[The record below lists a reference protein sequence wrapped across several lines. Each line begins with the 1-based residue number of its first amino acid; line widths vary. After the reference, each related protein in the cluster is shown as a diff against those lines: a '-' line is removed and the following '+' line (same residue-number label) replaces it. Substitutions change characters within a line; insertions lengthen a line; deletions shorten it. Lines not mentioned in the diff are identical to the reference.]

1 MEFKTA
7 HNVTHSEPPQ
17 LLFQNQKYLGKKG
30 DTKGWSYHFEF
41 LLLEFAPQNS
51 HQVVFMISKDI
62 YNVFIEVF
70 NFFSVAKLHQNK
82 LAPFTFSVSER
93 NATFSDDFQR
103 LHTLLLNHTFLL
115 ISLEGEMCGPISK
128 WFWSL
133 SFLLAFPLEE
143 VTENFELGVTSLS
156 RTQKD
161 LDLNIMPLGWSW
173 DQAWIKTFI
182 MINYNCARLLCHY
195 HSFKG

>member
-1 MEFKTA
+1 M
-7 HNVTHSEPPQ
+7 THREPPSCY
-17 LLFQNQKYLGKKG
+17 FKISNILGRKAIPKVG
-30 DTKGWSYHFEF
+30 LIILSS

-51 HQVVFMISKDI
+51 HQIVFMISKDI

-70 NFFSVAKLHQNK
+70 HFFSVAKLHQNK

-93 NATFSDDFQR
+93 NAIFSDDFQR

-133 SFLLAFPLEE
+133 SFLLVFSLEE
-143 VTENFELGVTSLS
+143 ATENFELGVTSLS

-182 MINYNCARLLCHY
+182 MINYNCARLCHY